1 MTLFLHRN
9 PDGTTTGRNEATGF
23 TVTHADDEEV
33 KRCLHEDAG
42 WEYSPPPPP
51 PARPGFH
58 RFTLVHDDSDT
69 EGCRDER
76 YAALRA
82 RPPEG
87 CVPAD
92 RGCFALECERPGRT
106 LLDAVAGTVAEIRRE
121 HGLVMNG
128 LGVEKPDEWLGDD
141 GGGRAA
147 QTVAHLVLSAA
158 HRAALL
164 GHRRKDLVRLL
175 DAAGVE

>member
-1 MTLFLHRN
+1 MTVYFHRD
-9 PDGTTTGRNEATGF
+9 PDATTTGRDGATGF
-23 TVTHADDEEV
+23 APTHAGDEEAE
-33 KRCLHEDAG
+33 RRRLHEDAG
-42 WEYSPPPPP
+42 REYGPPPP
-51 PARPGFH
+51 PARPGVH
-58 RFTLVHDDSDT
+58 RFTLVHDDLDA
-69 EGCRDER
+69 GGFRDER

-92 RGCFALECERPGRT
+92 HDCFALECERPGRT
-106 LLDAVAGTVAEIRRE
+106 LLDAVAGTVADIRRE
-121 HGLVMNG
+121 YGIVMNG
-128 LGVEKPDEWLGDD
+128 LGIEKPDEWLDDD
-141 GGGRAA
+141 GGGCAA
-147 QTVAHLVLSAA
+147 QTVAHLMLSAA